1 MLMFLFAGGAVSPMM
16 CPPDEQKDDKKR
28 LDGRKTSQAEGKEKE
43 PKQTVDRNGVAG
55 FLPVVSG

>member
-1 MLMFLFAGGAVSPMM
+1 MM